1 MSTFKNKIDFGQ
13 FLADLITHQCDF
25 LENNFNKVVTLADE
39 FKVLTDKDK
48 EEFLDKAHELIIVDI
63 LMSCNQNFYKD
74 LSSEEVGEAVSI
86 VYAQYLTEYKKIPKT
101 LAEKKL
107 EKVMELFEL
116 VCKAEEDTQKRDKH
130 YKKIGYKSY
139 PKIVSDIDKQKF
151 YLCSAFSSYC
161 VGEDIKSENWEGR
174 HFAAFKLAKGFVK
187 ADIVKSVL
195 KLKRRV
201 GS

>member
-1 MSTFKNKIDFGQ
+1 MSIFKKKIDFGQ

-25 LENNFNKVVTLADE
+25 LGNNFNKLVTLADE
-39 FKVLTDKDK
+39 FKVLTEKDK

-107 EKVMELFEL
+107 EKVMELFDL
-116 VCKAEEDTQKRDKH
+116 VYKAEEETQKRGEH
-130 YKKIGYKSY
+130 YEEISHKIYK
-139 PKIVSDIDKQKF
+139 DIDKQKF

-187 ADIVKSVL
+187 AGIVKSML
-195 KLKRRV
+195 KLKGRV

>member
-25 LENNFNKVVTLADE
+25 LENNFNKLVTLADE

-63 LMSCNQNFYKD
+63 LMSCNQNFCKD

-101 LAEKKL
+101 LAGKKWL
-107 EKVMELFEL
+107 
-116 VCKAEEDTQKRDKH
+116 
-130 YKKIGYKSY
+130 
-139 PKIVSDIDKQKF
+139 
-151 YLCSAFSSYC
+151 
-161 VGEDIKSENWEGR
+161 
-174 HFAAFKLAKGFVK
+174 
-187 ADIVKSVL
+187 
-195 KLKRRV
+195 
-201 GS
+201 